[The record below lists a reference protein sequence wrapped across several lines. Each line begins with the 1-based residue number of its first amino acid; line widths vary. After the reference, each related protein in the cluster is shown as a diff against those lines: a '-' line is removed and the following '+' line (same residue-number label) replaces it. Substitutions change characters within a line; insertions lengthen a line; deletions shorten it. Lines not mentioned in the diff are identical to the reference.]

1 MSSFGLWRACSQCYT
16 CHRMLFLWRSI
27 MWCDADYCQK
37 ITEKEALRAAGKVS
51 DDESD
56 VRPADDDDE
65 FIHHPFAVREPTNM
79 EITMRIRVR
88 VSAFVSAVNT
98 VSVDNTQCQHFGNEA
113 IPQILAIVDVQYAP
127 VLNRNCRLTFY
138 IHYLPIRLTY
148 LDHSSVNLYHFY
160 LWKSKNP
167 DW

>member
-1 MSSFGLWRACSQCYT
+1 M
-16 CHRMLFLWRSI
+16 
-27 MWCDADYCQK
+27 

-51 DDESD
+51 DYESD

-138 IHYLPIRLTY
+138 CIYMYVHYLPIRLTY
-148 LDHSSVNLYHFY
+148 FDNSSDYTIFNCENLKIRTDS
-160 LWKSKNP
+160 LRVELL
-167 DW
+167 